1 MIKLSTHL
9 LGAAAQACSSI
20 LPHLGCMHT
29 VQRSLNFI
37 PYVIETSSRG
47 ERAYDIYSRLL
58 KERIVCLNGP
68 IDDTT
73 SNVVVAQLLY
83 LESQHPEQKVT
94 STSYAVHGSCHKML
108 TADTIGGCTDIHVH
122 QLSGRSGHCWAGNL
136 RHNAGGLG
144 FRALS
149 VATLEGGA
157 GRGQTN

>member
-1 MIKLSTHL
+1 MIRLSTHL
-9 LGAAAQACSSI
+9 LGAAAQACSSV
-20 LPHLGCMHT
+20 LPQLGCMHT

-83 LESQHPEQKVT
+83 LESQHPEQKVA
-94 STSYAVHGSCHKML
+94 STRYAVHGSCHGIL
-108 TADTIGGCTDIHVH
+108 TAH
-122 QLSGRSGHCWAGNL
+122 SAGVTH
-136 RHNAGGLG
+136 RY
-144 FRALS
+144 RCI
-149 VATLEGGA
+149 
-157 GRGQTN
+157 